1 MAEAEIVGDPS
12 RAHPTAGEAAEGN
25 SDRRRFLGCALGC
38 ACGLGAGAFAW
49 PLLSSMSPSIK
60 ARALGGPVEADVS
73 GLGEGDLV
81 TYEWRGKPV
90 WILRRDQESL
100 TRLKR
105 NESHLLDP
113 DSQEAQQPEYARNK
127 HRSIKPEYAV
137 LIGLCT
143 HLSCSPTYRP
153 DVGAPDIGSDW
164 EGGFLCPC
172 HGSLFDVAGRV
183 YKGVPAPLNLEVPP
197 HRFASDTLVI
207 IGDDGDDGGESA

>member
-1 MAEAEIVGDPS
+1 MTKTDIVDDPS
-12 RAHPTAGEAAEGN
+12 TANQAAEETVVESG
-25 SDRRRFLGCALGC
+25 DRRRFLGCALGC

-49 PLLSSMSPSIK
+49 PLVSSMNPSIK
-60 ARALGGPVEADVS
+60 AKALGGPVEADIS
-73 GLGEGDLV
+73 ELGEGEIV

-90 WILRRDQESL
+90 WILRRDQDSL
-100 TRLKR
+100 QRL
-105 NESHLLDP
+105 EEAEDLLLDP

-137 LIGLCT
+137 MVGLCT

-164 EGGFLCPC
+164 KGGFLCPC

-183 YKGVPAPLNLEVPP
+183 YKGVPAPLNLKVPP
-197 HRFASDTLVI
+197 HHFTSDTLVV
-207 IGDDGDDGGESA
+207 IGEDDSEPA

>member
-1 MAEAEIVGDPS
+1 MAKTAIADDPS
-12 RAHPTAGEAAEGN
+12 DSHPVAEEAVAESG
-25 SDRRRFLGCALGC
+25 DRRRFLGCALGG

-60 ARALGGPVEADVS
+60 AKALGGPVEADIS
-73 GLGEGDLV
+73 KLGEGEIV

-90 WILRRDQESL
+90 WILRRDQDAL
-100 TRLKR
+100 QRLEG
-105 NESHLLDP
+105 NEGHLLDP
-113 DSQEAQQPEYARNK
+113 DSQEGQQPVYARNK
-127 HRSIKPEYAV
+127 YRSIKPEYAV

-153 DVGAPDIGSDW
+153 DIGAPDIGSDW

-197 HRFASDTLVI
+197 HHFASDTLVV
-207 IGDDGDDGGESA
+207 IGEDDSESA